1 MIKLLKV
8 ENDIL
13 NNGVFSLLSIMMN
26 KCDIKKSNKFAS
38 KLVKRG
44 INEVFEERK
53 FYMLETTNKDL
64 FEN

>member
-1 MIKLLKV
+1 
-8 ENDIL
+8 
-13 NNGVFSLLSIMMN
+13 MMN

-38 KLVKRG
+38 KLVKHG

-53 FYMLETTNKDL
+53 FYMMETTNKEL